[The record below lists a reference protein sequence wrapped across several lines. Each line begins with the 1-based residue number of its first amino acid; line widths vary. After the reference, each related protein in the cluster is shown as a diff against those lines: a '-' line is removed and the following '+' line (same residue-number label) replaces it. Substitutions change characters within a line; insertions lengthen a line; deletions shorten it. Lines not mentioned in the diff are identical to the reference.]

1 MFTYRELHSWLA
13 LFTIGSNATYK
24 DFLAIVNLRNS
35 SSFNVLTDSRAS
47 KFSKLKSVAGVKPI
61 NKQYSY

>member
-1 MFTYRELHSWLA
+1 MISWLA

-35 SSFNVLTDSRAS
+35 SSFNDLTDSRAS
-47 KFSKLKSVAGVKPI
+47 RLSKLYVAAELKPI
-61 NKQYSY
+61 EKLNYIFLL